1 MSIRRYCDI
10 CESEI
15 VVGRTGPLFVEH
27 TAGPGKR
34 LRVELRYALNGTW
47 NSGDVCNECMRAAV
61 AKGHVVKE

>member
-15 VVGRTGPLFVEH
+15 VVGRTGMLYVEYCF
-27 TAGPGKR
+27 GPGKR
-34 LRVELRYALNGTW
+34 LCVELRHALNGTW